1 MIKLLNLNK
10 LIFFLNQIYFKA
22 FRINDEQSLEYQ
34 VLISFMFIHK
44 LTRKN
49 IYKDVG
55 YIGSN
60 EISFNEKELK
70 KVFSFIEKMISKI
83 HRKTLEKLND
93 RNKKSYFLGMLRR
106 IDKEKYLK
114 FKLIKN
120 KKNRNEYY
128 ITMTSQGYSYQ
139 YNGYKRPDVR
149 LQETANLFALVTIL
163 GGIFIW
169 LENSENKILYL
180 ETKGERIYTLI
191 IYTFVFLL
199 YLLRKK
205 RIIWKSIIL
214 LIIIFLM
221 IA

>member
-1 MIKLLNLNK
+1 
-10 LIFFLNQIYFKA
+10 
-22 FRINDEQSLEYQ
+22 
-34 VLISFMFIHK
+34 
-44 LTRKN
+44 
-49 IYKDVG
+49 
-55 YIGSN
+55 
-60 EISFNEKELK
+60 
-70 KVFSFIEKMISKI
+70 
-83 HRKTLEKLND
+83 
-93 RNKKSYFLGMLRR
+93 MLRR

-149 LQETANLFALVTIL
+149 LQETANLFALFTIL